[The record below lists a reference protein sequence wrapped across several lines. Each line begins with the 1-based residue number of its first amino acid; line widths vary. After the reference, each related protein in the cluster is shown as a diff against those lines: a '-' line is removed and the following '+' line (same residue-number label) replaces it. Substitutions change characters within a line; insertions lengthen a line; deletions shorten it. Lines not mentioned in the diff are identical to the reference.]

1 MCTISTPARCSSSS
15 IAIWCGLAGPEDAKE
30 MAFGFALASASKS
43 ASEAAG
49 NDGFATSSSSKR
61 PVSAT
66 GAKSRAGS

>member
-1 MCTISTPARCSSSS
+1 MRPPEF
-15 IAIWCGLAGPEDAKE
+15 IATMTM

-49 NDGFATSSSSKR
+49 NDGLATSSSSKR